1 MIIKNLT
8 QKQVLSIAFACV
20 TSFSM
25 LNANAALK
33 GPYVG
38 GQLGFGNVHQD
49 TFTAPSTSIF
59 LTSGA
64 SGKDTGIAG
73 RVYFGYLINCYAG
86 AELGYSKFSN
96 TNTKLYATQIDDITG
111 GTITHYASGTIATD
125 AFDLVGKGIIP
136 FQNGF
141 NLYGKLGVAY
151 LRGAA
156 NINYSMTEPGVYN
169 SHTHDSED
177 AHKFFPTF
185 GLGVGYDVTQ
195 HVSSDVS
202 WNRIQKVG
210 NSSQLNST
218 DLFAVGLAYNFG

>member
-1 MIIKNLT
+1 M
-8 QKQVLSIAFACV
+8 V
-20 TSFSM
+20 
-25 LNANAALK
+25 NANAALK

-73 RVYFGYLINCYAG
+73 RVYFGYLINRYVA
-86 AELGYSKFSN
+86 AEVGYSKFSN
-96 TNTKLYATQIDDITG
+96 TNTKMYATQIDYITG
-111 GTITHYASGTIATD
+111 GAITHYASGTIETEAV
-125 AFDLVGKGIIP
+125 DLVGKGIIP

-151 LRGAA
+151 LRGTGS
-156 NINYSMTEPGVYN
+156 INYSVTEPGIYN
-169 SHTHDSED
+169 SHTHVSED

-185 GLGVGYDVTQ
+185 GLGVGYDVSQ
-195 HVSSDVS
+195 HVTTDVS

-210 NSSQLNST
+210 NSSELNST
-218 DLFAVGLAYNFG
+218 DLFAVGFSYNFG